1 MSYHPVSGVK
11 MCVYLGNW
19 QTAKVLSGISC
30 LGYTH
35 NKRLFTLII
44 SREYKMFPE
53 NFFALQGNWETCYTA
68 KVVGTSLSTILFGNS
83 LKKTETGF

>member
-1 MSYHPVSGVK
+1 
-11 MCVYLGNW
+11 
-19 QTAKVLSGISC
+19 
-30 LGYTH
+30 
-35 NKRLFTLII
+35 
-44 SREYKMFPE
+44 MFPE